1 MTQTSAKGLW
11 ETDKKPPAATA
22 LPIGQRP
29 AASGLR
35 REARSSSAPTFRI
48 QLRITQRV
56 LAKPEA
62 KH

>member
-22 LPIGQRP
+22 LPIGHRP

-35 REARSSSAPTFRI
+35 REARSSSASTFRI
-48 QLRITQRV
+48 KLRNPQLV
-56 LAKPEA
+56 PAKPEA